1 MISGTVR
8 ARAGVYQLNKAYFT
22 DATTLTNQHLEPL
35 TSEIVEMTD
44 DELKRLKARSFKVMD
59 GAPLPRIRVTDA
71 VRARIEADP
80 IARQR
85 FERAK
90 QSLDSKREASSD
102 AYAAFLAGIR

>member
-1 MISGTVR
+1 M
-8 ARAGVYQLNKAYFT
+8 NKAYFT
-22 DATTLTNQHLEPL
+22 DAAALANQHLGPL
-35 TSEIVEMTD
+35 NSEVVEMTD
-44 DELKRLKARSFKVMD
+44 EELRRLKARSIKVMD

-85 FERAK
+85 FEKAK
-90 QSLDSKREASSD
+90 QSLDSKREAGSD

>member
-44 DELKRLKARSFKVMD
+44 DELGRLKARSFKVMD
-59 GAPLPRIRVTDA
+59 GAPPPRIRVTDA

-85 FERAK
+85 FEKAK
-90 QSLDSKREASSD
+90 QSLDSKREAGSD